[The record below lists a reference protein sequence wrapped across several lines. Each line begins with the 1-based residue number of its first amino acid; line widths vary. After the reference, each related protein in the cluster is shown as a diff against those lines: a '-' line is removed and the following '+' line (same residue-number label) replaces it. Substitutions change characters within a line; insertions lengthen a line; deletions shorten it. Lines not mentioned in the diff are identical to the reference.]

1 MDGVGQERHEAGQ
14 GVTAPIHGQ
23 VLENLSGQHE
33 QGDDQG
39 GDPLADDGGRGDG
52 QEHGQLHAHAPPAQ
66 VAPGLGDDRPA
77 AHQQGA
83 GADNGDE
90 QGRGANGAGQV
101 DADRAR
107 ADQGDAGQ
115 IGALDAGEI
124 ARGRARGGRE
134 HGCRISGG
142 HGRALS

>member
-14 GVTAPIHGQ
+14 GVATSIHGQ
-23 VLENLSGQHE
+23 VLKDLGSQHE

-52 QEHGQLHAHAPPAQ
+52 QEHGQLHAHVPPTQ

-77 AHQQGA
+77 PHQQGA

-90 QGRGANGAGQV
+90 
-101 DADRAR
+101 
-107 ADQGDAGQ
+107 
-115 IGALDAGEI
+115 
-124 ARGRARGGRE
+124 
-134 HGCRISGG
+134 
-142 HGRALS
+142 